1 MKPDQRKVIKHVQSG
16 SLLKLKS
23 LLEKLNEK
31 PRQKYNLNFKI
42 NDMGRTPLHIAC
54 LLGDDA
60 VVRCLLKHG
69 AASDVLDKNKDTPVH
84 IAAQFILDDG
94 NYEDYKLLIE
104 PLIRKFPQLLS
115 QPNKAG
121 ETPAEILLKA
131 REKYKLFRKFEKE
144 EDDEIQEKADKEEE
158 WKRKIQSETEA
169 EFYESNGRFSTSGSA
184 CADDD
189 YQTYDQWADRIFQEY
204 QRKNVGMNNRKR
216 RKEFQ
221 SRKRKEEMD
230 DISAHLQ
237 KNQGEYVAQL
247 KRMKTEVMAQKREK
261 YERKV
266 ADLKSKDADSKLR
279 FRDIPWP
286 CQGNAA
292 EMVEVLLSN
301 LTIESSYSERKR
313 TIVKQLVLWH
323 PDKFEQRCGDR
334 LAEKDKER
342 ILDTVKAITQE
353 LNKNLQ
359 SLKSEG

>member
-1 MKPDQRKVIKHVQSG
+1 MKPDQRKIIKHVQSG
-16 SLLKLKS
+16 SLLKLKTV
-23 LLEKLNEK
+23 LEKLTDK
-31 PRQKYNLNFKI
+31 SKQKYNLNFKV
-42 NDMGRTPLHIAC
+42 NEMGRTPLHIAC

-69 AASDVLDKNKDTPVH
+69 AASDALDRNRDTPVH
-84 IAAQFILDDG
+84 MAAQFILDDG

-115 QPNKAG
+115 QSNKAG
-121 ETPAEILLKA
+121 DNPADILLKA
-131 REKYKLFRKFEKE
+131 REKYKLFRKLEKD

-158 WKRKIQSETEA
+158 WKKKLQSETEA
-169 EFYESNGRFSTSGSA
+169 EFYESSGRFATGTSGTV
-184 CADDD
+184 DDD
-189 YQTYDQWADRIFQEY
+189 YQTYDQWADRIFQDY
-204 QRKNVGMNNRKR
+204 QRKHVGMKNRKR

-230 DISAHLQ
+230 DITAHLQ
-237 KNQGEYVAQL
+237 KNQDEYVAQL
-247 KRMKTEVMAQKREK
+247 KRMKTEVMTQKREK

-323 PDKFEQRCGDR
+323 PDKFRQRCEDR

-342 ILDTVKAITQE
+342 ILETVKAITQE

-359 SLKSEG
+359 SLKSDD